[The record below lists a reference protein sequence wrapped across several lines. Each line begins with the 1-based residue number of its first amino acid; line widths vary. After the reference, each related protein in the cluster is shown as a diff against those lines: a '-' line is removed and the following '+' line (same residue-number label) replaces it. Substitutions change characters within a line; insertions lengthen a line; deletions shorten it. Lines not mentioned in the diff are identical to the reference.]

1 MFIKHVFSY
10 FVSRG
15 LTGIINFLALALYTR
30 MLSAEDYGEYA
41 LIVAT
46 AGLANAIFFQWI
58 RLVLLR
64 FLSKYRD
71 EKNESVLLSTLFI
84 GYLLTLAALIFVA
97 CLSLF
102 LGFETFSI
110 TIGVLLLA
118 ISQSIFDIISELLRA
133 SLQTKAYGLL
143 SVLKSILSLGLSLL
157 LIQWGLGSNGVV
169 FGLILGPLLSLWI
182 LYAFQEKKQD
192 IRFLL
197 QKENVHF
204 DLLKECLSYGLPL
217 TATLSL
223 SFVMNQS
230 DRLLLGWMA
239 GKSEAGIYSAAYDL
253 TQQTIIM
260 LMMIVNLA
268 SYPLCVR
275 ALETEG
281 YEAAQKQI
289 RSSAVGLFL
298 IAAPATIGMV
308 VLNDSI
314 SSSILGE
321 EFREKAAMIIPVVA
335 ISVLLQGMKSYYLD
349 LSFQLGK
356 KTTLQIWPVLV
367 GGVINIVLNFAFIP
381 VYGIQGAVYATFIAY
396 IAAFVLSGMIG
407 RAVFPLTIPLR
418 DFAKIVVCAMVMSI
432 PLYVLDSA
440 DDNLYR
446 LIAKIGLGF
455 FVYFAMVYILNV
467 WQIREHVSGWA
478 AKLKMERK

>member
-15 LTGIINFLALALYTR
+15 LTGIVNFLALALYTR
-30 MLSAEDYGEYA
+30 MLSTEDYGEYA

-46 AGLANAIFFQWI
+46 GGLVNSVFFQWI

-64 FLSKYRD
+64 FLSKYRN
-71 EKNESVLLSTLFI
+71 EKNEYVLLSTLFI
-84 GYLLTLAALIFVA
+84 GYLLTLVALIFVTS
-97 CLSLF
+97 LSLL

-143 SVLKSILSLGLSLL
+143 SVLKSTISLGLSLL
-157 LIQWGLGSNGVV
+157 LIQLGLGLNGVV
-169 FGLILGPLLSLWI
+169 FGLIIGPLLSLWI
-182 LYAFQEKKQD
+182 LYALQEKKQN

-197 QKENVHF
+197 QKENFHF
-204 DLLKECLSYGLPL
+204 ALLKECVSYGLPL

-230 DRLLLGWMA
+230 DRLLLGWMV

-275 ALETEG
+275 ALETKG

-289 RSSAVGLFL
+289 RSSAVALFL

-308 VLNDSI
+308 VLNNSI

-321 EFREKAAMIIPVVA
+321 EFREKASMIIPVVA

-356 KTTLQIWPVLV
+356 KTTLQIWPVLA
-367 GGVINIVLNFAFIP
+367 GGVINIILNLVFIP
-381 VYGIQGAVYATFIAY
+381 VYGINGAVYATFIAY
-396 IAAFVLSGMIG
+396 IAAFVLSGIIG
-407 RAVFPLTIPLR
+407 KAVFPVSFPLS
-418 DFAKIVVCAMVMSI
+418 DFVKIVVCAMVMSI
-432 PLYVLDSA
+432 PLYFLDNA

-446 LIAKIGLGF
+446 LMAKVGLGVL
-455 FVYFAMVYILNV
+455 VYFTMVYLLNV
-467 WQIREHVSGWA
+467 WEIREHVSGWA
-478 AKLKMERK
+478 TKLKTERK